1 MICAQKVVQTTQNN
15 SMLCTSINRYSLT
28 EGEDDEI

>member
-1 MICAQKVVQTTQNN
+1 MICAQKVVQAIQNK
-15 SMLCTSINRYSLT
+15 SMLSTSINRYSLT